1 MQIVFV
7 SSVAAGGSGTSQ
19 RQLAR
24 RLADRGHRVD
34 LLAATPTSRVVRP
47 LYDHQVDL
55 STRLRS
61 SRVRPAL
68 LALQRPWGRR
78 LRHEDTPDFPT
89 WFAAVPENGYR
100 ALRRGAR
107 PDVVV
112 ASSIERV
119 TWRRLRAQLAAEA
132 IPSVLYLREA
142 SAIGH
147 LTITGAPP
155 DLLLANAGSLARGA
169 ADAGF
174 PCEVVPSVTEVDRA
188 RVDTTRETVLLVN
201 PIPLLGG
208 DRLFPI
214 AAARPGLRFVV
225 QESGLL
231 TDEERERVHRLAGG
245 LPNVEVR
252 SFADDPAAVFRDARL
267 LLVPH
272 RVDNRPRV
280 VLEAQTN
287 GIPVIASDYP
297 GLTESVGPGGTIVED
312 TDDPAP
318 WLQAIDDA
326 LEPARYETLVR
337 AARSHASRPDVV
349 PERIVERFER
359 LLADLVR
366 REETAAS

>member
-1 MQIVFV
+1 MQIIFV

-24 RLADRGHRVD
+24 RLADRGHSVH

-55 STRLRS
+55 STRLRA
-61 SRVRPAL
+61 SRARPAL

-78 LRHEDTPDFPT
+78 IRRADTPDFPT

-100 ALRRGAR
+100 ALRRRAR

-119 TWRRLRAQLAAEA
+119 SWRRLRAQLRAEA

-147 LTITGAPP
+147 LTITAAPP
-155 DLLLANAGSLARGA
+155 DLLLANAASLAGA
-169 ADAGF
+169 AVEAGIA
-174 PCEVVPSVTEVDRA
+174 CEVVPSVTEVDRA
-188 RVDTTRETVLLVN
+188 RVDSSRETILLVN
-201 PIPLLGG
+201 PITLLGG

-214 AAARPGLRFVV
+214 AAARPELRFVV

-231 TDEERERVHRLAGG
+231 SGEERTRVHRLAAA

-252 SFADDPAAVFRDARL
+252 SFASDPAAVFRDARL

-297 GLTESVGPGGTIVED
+297 GLNESVGSGGTLVED
-312 TDDPAP
+312 TDDPMP
-318 WLQAIDDA
+318 WLRAIDEA
-326 LEPARYETLVR
+326 LTPGRYERLVV
-337 AARSHASRPDVV
+337 AARAHAARDDVR
-349 PERIVERFER
+349 PERIVDRFER
-359 LLADLVR
+359 LLDDLVR
-366 REETAAS
+366 GDATPAR

>member
-1 MQIVFV
+1 M
-7 SSVAAGGSGTSQ
+7 
-19 RQLAR
+19 
-24 RLADRGHRVD
+24 
-34 LLAATPTSRVVRP
+34 
-47 LYDHQVDL
+47 
-55 STRLRS
+55 
-61 SRVRPAL
+61 
-68 LALQRPWGRR
+68 
-78 LRHEDTPDFPT
+78 
-89 WFAAVPENGYR
+89 
-100 ALRRGAR
+100 
-107 PDVVV
+107 
-112 ASSIERV
+112 
-119 TWRRLRAQLAAEA
+119 
-132 IPSVLYLREA
+132 LYLREA

-155 DLLLANAGSLARGA
+155 DLLLANAESLARGA
-169 ADAGF
+169 VGAGF

-188 RVDTTRETVLLVN
+188 RVDSTRETVLLVN

-208 DRLFPI
+208 DRLFTI

-231 TDEERERVHRLAGG
+231 TDEERERVHRLAAG
-245 LPNVEVR
+245 LANVEVR
-252 SFADDPAAVFRDARL
+252 AFASDPAAVFRDARL

-318 WLQAIDDA
+318 WLRAIDDA
-326 LEPARYETLVR
+326 LEPARYEMLVR
-337 AARSHASRPDVV
+337 AARTHASRDDVV

-366 REETAAS
+366 PDANAAR